1 LRGFPSGTGE
11 SFGGSIPVVTAADD
25 DQVRGNVYALL
36 GHLLSAP
43 PDATVLESLAAI
55 APAPEGETLLSASW
69 QMLGDA
75 AARAT
80 PESLRDEHTTLFI
93 GLGRGEVVPYAS
105 WYLTGFLMEQPLAR
119 LRGDLKELGIERQDG
134 VREPED
140 HAAALC
146 DAMALLISGDDPA
159 PVALQSQ
166 FFARHIEPWMGR
178 FFRDLQQAASARFY
192 RAVGQLGEQFIDVE
206 TRAFGMSIPAAGSQA
221 PGLDA

>member
-1 LRGFPSGTGE
+1 LRTPETGIGDTVE
-11 SFGGSIPVVTAADD
+11 RIVPMVTAADD

-43 PDATVLESLAAI
+43 PDAAVLESLAAI
-55 APAPEGETLLSASW
+55 APAPEGESLLTASW

-75 AARAT
+75 ATRAT

-119 LRGDLKELGIERQDG
+119 LRGDLQELGIERHEG

-146 DAMALLISGDDPA
+146 DAMALLITGDDPA

-178 FFRDLQQAASARFY
+178 FFRDLQQASSARFY
-192 RAVGQLGEQFIDVE
+192 RAVGQLGEQFIEVE
-206 TRAFGMSIPAAGSQA
+206 TRAFGMSIPAAGSSA
-221 PGLDA
+221 PGMDA

>member
-1 LRGFPSGTGE
+1 LRRLDDRFGE
-11 SFGGSIPVVTAADD
+11 TVESRVPMVTAADD

-43 PDATVLESLAAI
+43 PDAEVLESLAAI
-55 APAPEGETLLSASW
+55 RPAPEGESLLAASW

-75 AARAT
+75 ATRAT

-119 LRGDLKELGIERQDG
+119 LRGDLQELGIERHEG

-159 PVALQSQ
+159 PVAIQSR
-166 FFARHIEPWMGR
+166 FFARHMEPWMGR

-192 RAVGQLGEQFIDVE
+192 RAVGQLGEQFIEVE
-206 TRAFGMSIPAAGSQA
+206 TKAFGMSMPAAGAATPS
-221 PGLDA
+221 LDA

>member
-1 LRGFPSGTGE
+1 MRRLDDRIGDAVERT
-11 SFGGSIPVVTAADD
+11 IPMVSAADD

-43 PDATVLESLAAI
+43 PDAEVLASLAAI
-55 APAPEGETLLSASW
+55 VPAPEGESLLAASW

-80 PESLRDEHTTLFI
+80 AESLRDEHTTLFI

-119 LRGDLKELGIERQDG
+119 LRGDLQELGIERHEG

-166 FFARHIEPWMGR
+166 FFARHMEPWMGR

-192 RAVGQLGEQFIDVE
+192 RAVGQLGEQFIEVE
-206 TRAFGMSIPAAGSQA
+206 TKAFGMSMPAAGAAA

>member
-1 LRGFPSGTGE
+1 M
-11 SFGGSIPVVTAADD
+11 VTAADD
-25 DQVRGNVYALL
+25 DQVRGNVYALI

-43 PDATVLESLAAI
+43 PDAGVLESLAAI
-55 APAPEGETLLSASW
+55 EPAPDGESLLTASW
-69 QMLGDA
+69 QMLGEA
-75 AARAT
+75 ATRAT

-119 LRGDLKELGIERQDG
+119 LRGDLQELGIVRHEG

-192 RAVGQLGEQFIDVE
+192 RAVGQLGEQFIEVE
-206 TRAFGMSIPAAGSQA
+206 TRAFGMSMTAAGTSA
-221 PGLDA
+221 RGLDA